1 MASGI
6 NDSAEKAG
14 EYSIVLVS
22 CCSCNKLP
30 QTKRH
35 IFIIET
41 GSFCLSLGLISL
53 SKTLFT
59 IPCHLTPSGLR
70 RSKKRELKLSRTV
83 WGLPSFKSLCARV
96 SFFLFFLLTA
106 FQHMWDFSSLTRD
119 QTWTPCIG
127 RAESYPPGH
136 QGSSP
141 CFLFVGEKKDFSLLG
156 LS

>member
-59 IPCHLTPSGLR
+59 LSCHLTPSGLR
-70 RSKKRELKLSRTV
+70 SIKEKGTETKQDRL
-83 WGLPSFKSLCARV
+83 GPSQFQKPLCP
-96 SFFLFFLLTA
+96 SFFLSFFFFWLLSNTCGILVPWPGIKPGPPA
-106 FQHMWDFSSLTRD
+106 LDVQSLIHRATREV
-119 QTWTPCIG
+119 PHV
-127 RAESYPPGH
+127 S
-136 QGSSP
+136 
-141 CFLFVGEKKDFSLLG
+141 CFRGKKRL
-156 LS
+156 